1 MWAEFV
7 WLRAEMVSREVVIGS
22 GRTFGFHKRR
32 GISEQTS
39 QERLWYF
46 ACLLSAFISL

>member
-1 MWAEFV
+1 VGRICLAEGGNG
-7 WLRAEMVSREVVIGS
+7 SREVVIGS
-22 GRTFGFHKRR
+22 GTTFGFHKRR